1 MCIVLYM
8 HKVVDVWAG
17 YGEGEACPDGMQR
30 SWQFHHDAI
39 LKFEEVRFP
48 GVSACDKLI
57 VRSHEERRWLFED
70 QTQSLVSPSFLK
82 YTRINC
88 TTIYS

>member
-39 LKFEEVRFP
+39 LKFEEVRFFYMY
-48 GVSACDKLI
+48 I
-57 VRSHEERRWLFED
+57 YIYI
-70 QTQSLVSPSFLK
+70 FL
-82 YTRINC
+82 YEYVY
-88 TTIYS
+88 IYMFIYI